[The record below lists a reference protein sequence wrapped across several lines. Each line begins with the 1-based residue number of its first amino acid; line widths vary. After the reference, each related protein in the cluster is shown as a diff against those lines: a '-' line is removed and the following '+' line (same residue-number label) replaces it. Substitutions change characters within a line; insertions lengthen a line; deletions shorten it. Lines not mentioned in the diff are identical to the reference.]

1 MIQIERMDSVPTGI
15 PTAVIVNPEVRLG
28 QDAFLALQPT
38 VNAIKMGF
46 MRVVAALVPAIRWED
61 SA

>member
-1 MIQIERMDSVPTGI
+1 MDSVPTGI

-28 QDAFLALQPT
+28 QDAFLAMQPM

-46 MRVVAALVPAIRWED
+46 MRVVAAPILAIRWED